1 MRTDQTETRGPDRN
15 GTGRKNATE
24 TGAMQPW
31 NFAAGEW
38 SDMGRSIM
46 RMNIEAAT
54 LASPRTQAYLELP
67 GQLAACRQPQDIMA
81 LQMSFWQT
89 CMRQYAG
96 SMRRMGFYAPG
107 IPGIT
112 GLEESLSDPE
122 SAPLKSTGTA
132 PVEHDLHIPAQRG
145 APAKSPATVE
155 IGQRAGQTDRSSAGA
170 GNQRPAAAS
179 AA

>member
-54 LASPRTQAYLELP
+54 LASRRTKAYLELP

-89 CMRQYAG
+89 CMRQYAAHGLLRAWHSRHHRPRRKFERSGIG
-96 SMRRMGFYAPG
+96 SSEVHGDGARRA
-107 IPGIT
+107 
-112 GLEESLSDPE
+112 
-122 SAPLKSTGTA
+122 
-132 PVEHDLHIPAQRG
+132 
-145 APAKSPATVE
+145 
-155 IGQRAGQTDRSSAGA
+155 
-170 GNQRPAAAS
+170 
-179 AA
+179 